1 MKLQITING
10 GTLAGRNFDL
20 ESGFLTIGRGD
31 NCSIRFD
38 PLSERIA
45 SKQHAFIEA
54 KADGYYLTD
63 NNSTNGTMLNGGP
76 ISSARLN
83 SGDEIQFGRNGVTA
97 TVRIED
103 QPALAATVAAFTP
116 EQSFRDL
123 QVAQFNQV
131 ARQEP
136 VSMQNSLTN
145 FGLGNIAVSTQPE

>member
-97 TVRIED
+97 TVRKKAFATCRSPNSTRLPGRSRSVCRIRL
-103 QPALAATVAAFTP
+103 PPLASGTSRSRPNRKRT
-116 EQSFRDL
+116 S
-123 QVAQFNQV
+123 
-131 ARQEP
+131 
-136 VSMQNSLTN
+136 
-145 FGLGNIAVSTQPE
+145 LGNI